1 MSKYKTPHFSQ
12 HPWENK
18 LSNAPPHVFFPL
30 FFLLV
35 FAVINETIHYT
46 FTGCC
51 SFKIQDHIRCF
62 VFLHAVP
69 SPVLISQ
76 SNNAQ
81 KRGHTFQDWMMT
93 EDLCHSILVKLKVRD
108 HLSYLN
114 KMWNRLRRLTNI
126 QHTVWNFHS
135 AGRRW

>member
-12 HPWENK
+12 HAWENK

-30 FFLLV
+30 FLLLV

-51 SFKIQDHIRCF
+51 SFKLQDHVWCF
-62 VFLHAVP
+62 VFLRVVP
-69 SPVLISQ
+69 SPVLISR

-81 KRGHTFQDWMMT
+81 KRGYMFQDWMMT
-93 EDLCHSILVKLKVRD
+93 EDLCNSTLVKLKARD

-114 KMWNRLRRLTNI
+114 KNRLRRLTNI